1 MAKSKAKPVSE
12 ETPKPL
18 SALSEFQNFTVERIN
33 RSQLK
38 GAEYNP
44 RTISEKNKRKLKKAI
59 AKNGLIEPLIW
70 NRRTGNIVGGHQRI
84 SILDQLEETKDYSL
98 EVAVVDVPL
107 KQEMEFN
114 IALNNTEAQGVF
126 DIDKMQSMFK
136 DHQLDVEATGFDQA
150 DMMAFFGENPLE
162 APGVN
167 YDQMAEELAKLRETH
182 DTVKDSLTD
191 VQDANFFT
199 VLVFKN
205 YQIRKRFTDAL
216 ELEDNRYVDGV
227 TIAEMMGIDLGIVG
241 PGVEEE
247 LAQES
252 DEQES
257 DEFEPDET
265 LMDDANEQESEEG

>member
-84 SILDQLEETKDYSL
+84 SILDQLEETNDYSL

-126 DIDKMQSMFK
+126 DIDKMQTMFK

-162 APGVN
+162 APGIN
-167 YDQMAEELAKLRETH
+167 YDQMAEELAKLRESH
-182 DTVKDSLTD
+182 DSVKNALTD

-205 YQIRKRFTDAL
+205 YQVRKRFTDAL
-216 ELEDNRYVDGV
+216 ELEDNRYVDGA
-227 TIAEMMGIDLGIVG
+227 TIAEMMGIDLDK
-241 PGVEEE
+241 PAPSE
-247 LAQES
+247 L
-252 DEQES
+252 EQEGQ
-257 DEFEPDET
+257 DGADEEFEPDESMMEEADGNT
-265 LMDDANEQESEEG
+265 DQSE